1 MAQHHATI
9 SWKAEDGGTGMR
21 SGRYSR
27 AHTWTFDGGAV
38 VKASSSPAVVPLPFS
53 DASAVDPEE
62 ALVASLSSCH
72 MLTFLHEAR
81 KQGFAVL
88 SYDDEA
94 IGEMSKNER
103 GVPWVSRVV
112 LHPKL
117 TFSSEKAPSAEE
129 LAHLHHLAHENCFVA
144 QSVKTA
150 VEVATSDET

>member
-9 SWKAEDGGTGMR
+9 SWKAEGDSAGIR

-27 AHTWTFDGGAV
+27 RHTWTFDGGAV
-38 VKASSSPAVVPLPFS
+38 VSASSSPAVVPLPFS

-81 KQGFAVL
+81 KQGFAVM

-94 IGEMSKNER
+94 VGEMSKNER
-103 GVPWVSRVV
+103 GVPWVGRVV
-112 LHPKL
+112 LHPRI
-117 TFSSEKAPSAEE
+117 TFSPEKLPSPEE

-144 QSVKTA
+144 QSVKTV
-150 VEVATSDET
+150 VEVATEA

>member
-1 MAQHHATI
+1 MAQHRATI
-9 SWKAEDGGTGMR
+9 SWKAEGDGAAMR

-38 VKASSSPAVVPLPFS
+38 VKASSSPSVVPLPFS

-62 ALVASLSSCH
+62 ALVAALSSCH

-117 TFSSEKAPSAEE
+117 TFAAEKTPSPEE

-144 QSVKTA
+144 QSVKTV
-150 VEVATSDET
+150 VEVASAEG